1 MRHTVPIGTE
11 IYKII
16 KADPDS
22 VKRNRQQEHKI
33 LLADLNKE
41 GKEFLIAKGGKGGR
55 GNFNYREVTETEI
68 GKEGEKFEIELILK
82 TLADVGLVGFP
93 NAGKS
98 TFLAS
103 VSRAFPKIA
112 PYPFTTLR
120 PYVGN

>member
-1 MRHTVPIGTE
+1 MHTVPIGTE

-16 KADPDS
+16 RADPDTTNRD
-22 VKRNRQQEHKI
+22 RNKEHKI
-33 LLADLNKE
+33 LIADLDKE
-41 GKEFLIAKGGKGGR
+41 GKKFLVCRGGNGGR
-55 GNFNYREVTETEI
+55 GNFNHRDIVATEI
-68 GKEGEKFEIELILK
+68 GQKGEELEIELVLK

-112 PYPFTTLR
+112 PYPFTTIR